1 MVLQKSLKKSVSIAD
16 KVSSLNVV
24 EGSINSPLHR
34 FVRAKK
40 RINQTFDEI
49 LEYLKESRQFLIDC
63 DISDQYDFEAK
74 QELEKV
80 FLEDY
85 FFWIFIYF
93 ILIEFTTFSTTY
105 LFYFG
110 RPPGRT
116 TFLTWFFQF
125 FLSIMIVFNSAT
137 FITPVSCRRTSM

>member
-85 FFWIFIYF
+85 F
-93 ILIEFTTFSTTY
+93 
-105 LFYFG
+105 
-110 RPPGRT
+110 
-116 TFLTWFFQF
+116 
-125 FLSIMIVFNSAT
+125 
-137 FITPVSCRRTSM
+137 